1 MVMFPS
7 SKEFIENKK
16 ISDRTYAWCLLN
28 GSYNE
33 NGIYIDKNYN
43 SGARDLGIDRR
54 TFKKRLQILIENGY
68 IEERENCYVIPRK
81 ELQYKRY
88 IYRDIAEGLYNSGM
102 ENIIKLF
109 IVLSTYHDRYKG
121 NQNEDFS
128 YRLLLKRIGLP
139 YDNHDMVQNNK
150 IENMLNKLVE
160 LGLLEYERSPRYNSN
175 NFGAKQFVVTRIGD

>member
-33 NGIYIDKNYN
+33 SGIYIDKNYN

-128 YRLLLKRIGLP
+128 YINSSLPNIEYLGLSNATVI
-139 YDNHDMVQNNK
+139 DGKTINK
-150 IENMLNKLVE
+150 ISFRNKKLNENICRICS
-160 LGLLEYERSPRYNSN
+160 ER
-175 NFGAKQFVVTRIGD
+175 F